1 MGEWSEN
8 PHPPV
13 SVRVFGGYERL
24 DFQRS
29 REKEKKRKERKKRK
43 RKEEG
48 KEKEREK
55 ERKRKEKRKRE
66 RKEMKRRVCDANWLL
81 FLASTSIIIQSEMQ
95 SWGLITIFIVIVFL
109 FGETVMS

>member
-29 REKEKKRKERKKRK
+29 REKERKERKKKEKKKEKKKKGKK
-43 RKEEG
+43 RE
-48 KEKEREK
+48 KEKE
-55 ERKRKEKRKRE
+55 KEKRKRE

>member
-29 REKEKKRKERKKRK
+29 REKERKERKK
-43 RKEEG
+43 
-48 KEKEREK
+48 KEKKKEKKKKGKKREK
-55 ERKRKEKRKRE
+55 EKEKRKRE

>member
-29 REKEKKRKERKKRK
+29 REKKKKGKK
-43 RKEEG
+43 
-48 KEKEREK
+48 REK
-55 ERKRKEKRKRE
+55 EKEKRKRE

-109 FGETVMS
+109 FGETVKS